1 MEMINEIL
9 YMLDETTLNKIKK
22 KCEMYLTYSIDNKQ
36 INNKHDIKTKQKE
49 YAILLEQVCSV
60 LVIKGFELSAK
71 KVSENI
77 QSTTTE
83 SKAACESKKE
93 SK

>member
-1 MEMINEIL
+1 MITEIL

-22 KCEMYLTYSIDNKQ
+22 KCEQYITYSIDNKQ
-36 INNKHDIKTKQKE
+36 VNNKHDIKTRQKE
-49 YAILLEQVCSV
+49 YAQLLEQVCSV

-71 KVSENI
+71 KPISENI
-77 QSTTTE
+77 QSTTTD
-83 SKAACESKKE
+83 SIAVCESKKE